1 MPKRIDQFSKGIIE
15 NEYQIAIILNKIGIL
30 ILRIDFCFEFNVY
43 CNKLFVSLG
52 KTKDGLKFL
61 AFSISIKA

>member
-1 MPKRIDQFSKGIIE
+1 MGIIE
-15 NEYQIAIILNKIGIL
+15 NEYQIATILNSIGTVIFS
-30 ILRIDFCFEFNVY
+30 IDFCFEFNVY